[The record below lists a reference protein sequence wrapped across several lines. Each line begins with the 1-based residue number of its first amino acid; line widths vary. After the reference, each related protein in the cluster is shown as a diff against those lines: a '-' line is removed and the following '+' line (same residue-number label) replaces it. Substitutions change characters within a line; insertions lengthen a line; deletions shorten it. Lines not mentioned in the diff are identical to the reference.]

1 MPIGLANMVTDS
13 TTPDATRSSQLDGGR
28 APCRVAHLTSAH
40 PRDDT
45 RIFVK
50 QCRTL
55 AAHGYRVE
63 LVVADGK
70 GDERKDGV
78 TVRDVGVLKGRL
90 KRIFRTTSRVFQK
103 AVELDADIYHLHDPE
118 LIPIGLK
125 LKRLGKAVIFD
136 SHEDVPTQMLA
147 KPYLNPLT
155 RRTLAAAFSVYERF
169 ACARFD
175 GVIAAT
181 PVIRDKFLQ
190 INRNTIDV
198 TNYPVIAEF
207 DGAAAWEDKAAE
219 VCYVGGIAALRGI
232 REMVR
237 ACALL
242 ESPARLALAGQFSG
256 PDLQPELSAMRGWER
271 VTAHGLLDRA
281 GVRQVMHRAMAGL
294 VTLHP
299 IPNYLDA
306 LPVKMFEYMAAGIP
320 VIASGF
326 PLWRDIIED
335 AGCGVCVDP
344 LDPGAIA
351 AAIDLLVS
359 NPDIARSMGEK
370 GRKAVLEKYNWSAQ
384 ASKLI
389 DFYEAISGSGEAVG
403 AGMKCPA
410 GPDSAGQESAGQQ
423 EGRLARIN
431 ARR

>member
-1 MPIGLANMVTDS
+1 MSTDR
-13 TTPDATRSSQLDGGR
+13 TPDAMPSPQPARAG
-28 APCRVAHLTSAH
+28 APCRVAHLSSAH
-40 PRDDT
+40 PRNDT

-55 AAHGYRVE
+55 AAHGYQVD

-70 GDERKDGV
+70 GDGCQDGV
-78 TVRDVGVLKGRL
+78 AIHDVGMRPGRL
-90 KRIFRTTSRVFQK
+90 QRIFRTTSRVLRK

-118 LIPIGLK
+118 LIPAGLK

-136 SHEDVPTQMLA
+136 SHEDVPSQLLA
-147 KPYLNPLT
+147 KPYLGPLS
-155 RRTLAAAFSVYERF
+155 RRLLAAAFAVYERF

-181 PVIRDKFLQ
+181 STIRDKFVRV
-190 INRNTIDV
+190 NRHTIDV

-207 DGAAAWEDKAAE
+207 DAAACWDEKAAE
-219 VCYVGGIAALRGI
+219 VCYVGGITPIRGV
-232 REMVR
+232 RELVR

-242 ESPARLALAGQFSG
+242 RSPARLALAGQFSCPG
-256 PDLQPELSAMRGWER
+256 LQSELGAMPGWDR
-271 VTAHGLLDRA
+271 VTEHGFLDRA
-281 GVRQVMHRAMAGL
+281 GVRQVMRRAMAGL

-299 IPNYLDA
+299 VPNFLDA

-326 PLWRDIIED
+326 PLWREIIET

-351 AAIDLLVS
+351 AAIDLIVS
-359 NPDIARSMGEK
+359 NPGMARAMGEN
-370 GRKAVLEKYNWSAQ
+370 GRRAVLEKYNWAAQ
-384 ASKLI
+384 AARLI
-389 DFYEAISGSGEAVG
+389 GFYGAIADVRNAPAAGLPPSLASTSG
-403 AGMKCPA
+403 PA
-410 GPDSAGQESAGQQ
+410 QPEP
-423 EGRLARIN
+423 GRMS
-431 ARR
+431 